1 MSALFSFGIKQ
12 PDGTWKNY
20 TGSINDKTDQ
30 YGNNVS
36 IYESQT
42 KEEREAKA
50 TRKYLANGKVL
61 WTDGNIVAADKS
73 QAGAGRSKPA
83 MNNNEHF
90 NRMMEEEAP
99 F

>member
-12 PDGTWKNY
+12 PDGTWKRY

-42 KEEREAKA
+42 KEERYAKA
-50 TRKYLANGKVL
+50 KKKYIANGKVI
-61 WTDGNIVAADKS
+61 WTDGNIQIAEKKTTVFNQTS
-73 QAGAGRSKPA
+73 QDVEDAQII
-83 MNNNEHF
+83 EDL
-90 NRMMEEEAP
+90 P

>member
-12 PDGTWKNY
+12 SDGTWKNY

-30 YGNNVS
+30 YGNNIS

-42 KEEREAKA
+42 KEQRDSKA
-50 TRKYLANGKVL
+50 PKKYLANGKVV
-61 WTDGNIVAADKS
+61 WTDGFIQVADK
-73 QAGAGRSKPA
+73 KPTV
-83 MNNNEHF
+83 F
-90 NRMMEEEAP
+90 NQSAQKTEDNGIIDDLP

>member
-12 PDGTWKNY
+12 PDGTWKSY

-42 KEEREAKA
+42 KEERDAKA
-50 TRKYLANGKVL
+50 KKKYIANGKVL
-61 WTDGNIVAADKS
+61 WTDGVIKTAHELSATPVSDAGLGRDKPGMQS
-73 QAGAGRSKPA
+73 S
-83 MNNNEHF
+83 NDDL
-90 NRMMEEEAP
+90 P